1 MCRCVEEIVERAL
14 IHTST
19 MRFPCPVVV
28 VSTLSLEGAKLDRD
42 LGLTAGVECS
52 LNFIE
57 KKKGSFLKKGL
68 MGRVAAIRPA
78 WHPSPQANF
87 R

>member
-19 MRFPCPVVV
+19 MRFPCLVVV

-57 KKKGSFLKKGL
+57 KKRDLF
-68 MGRVAAIRPA
+68 
-78 WHPSPQANF
+78 
-87 R
+87 